1 MTKGVSLSES
11 SDSGILNAEPSI
23 LTVISNLS
31 RFILSAY
38 TQGTSLSFDLT
49 IKVLV
54 ATYRIYVYVPRSEQ
68 ARVIDSPRPTIRLP
82 NLFDHA
88 Q

>member
-38 TQGTSLSFDLT
+38 SQGTSPGFDLT
-49 IKVLV
+49 IEVLV
-54 ATYRIYVYVPRSEQ
+54 ATYRIYVHLPRSEQ
-68 ARVIDSPRPTIRLP
+68 A
-82 NLFDHA
+82 
-88 Q
+88 